1 MNPDRQNHTAP
12 GAMPPCLG
20 WHRGE
25 LRAWCT
31 VHGVA
36 LITLG
41 SAAWVG
47 GVWWVGFSQH
57 HVTTIQHTSGP

>member
-1 MNPDRQNHTAP
+1 
-12 GAMPPCLG
+12 MPPCLG

-41 SAAWVG
+41 SVAWVG

>member
-1 MNPDRQNHTAP
+1 MNPDCQNNTAP

-36 LITLG
+36 LIFEG
-41 SAAWVG
+41 GGMRNSYSAGA
-47 GVWWVGFSQH
+47 
-57 HVTTIQHTSGP
+57 